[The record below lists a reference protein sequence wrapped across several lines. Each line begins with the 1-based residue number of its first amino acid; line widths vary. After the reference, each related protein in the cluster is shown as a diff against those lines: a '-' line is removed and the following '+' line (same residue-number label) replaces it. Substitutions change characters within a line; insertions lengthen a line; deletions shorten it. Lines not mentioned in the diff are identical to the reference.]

1 MLLSKGAEGLE
12 EKEKINGNV
21 PVNLFI
27 VKEKDSLQNGNND
40 IVESLGYLIAT
51 WEYRTFVTATMLGI
65 NPFDQFGV
73 NAGKK
78 YTLERKF
85 IKDSS

>member
-1 MLLSKGAEGLE
+1 ME

-27 VKEKDSLQNGNND
+27 VKEGGLERIGQKN
-40 IVESLGYLIAT
+40 IVESLGYFIAT
-51 WEYRTFVTATMLGI
+51 WEHRTFITATMLGI

-78 YTLERKF
+78 YTLARQF

>member
-1 MLLSKGAEGLE
+1 MPKPIFIFLSSRRGSIIYL
-12 EKEKINGNV
+12 
-21 PVNLFI
+21 
-27 VKEKDSLQNGNND
+27 NN

-51 WEYRTFVTATMLGI
+51 WEYRTYITATMLDI

-78 YTLERKF
+78 YTSARKF